1 VARTFQNV
9 ALAGL
14 AVEAFMQLFGWHETS
29 VDTTSST
36 KVALKSKITAS
47 LSC

>member
-14 AVEAFMQLFGWHETS
+14 AVEAFMQLFGDACS
-29 VDTTSST
+29 VSAVIDRDYL
-36 KVALKSKITAS
+36 VDWINMA
-47 LSC
+47 